1 MKILLVEDDPKVVA
15 YLTRGLSE
23 EGFLVV
29 ACSDGESALE
39 LANNEEH
46 DLIVLDVLLPM
57 MNGWTFLKRFRQ
69 QDHSTPII
77 MLTARDAVEDRVR
90 GLSFGADDYLVKP
103 FAFAELLA
111 RILTVLRRRSPSD
124 NPLSKF
130 DDLFV
135 DTRRH
140 KVVRGETP
148 IELSAREIMLLDLLL
163 RHQGQV
169 LSRTY
174 IAEQVWDMNFDGDSN
189 IIDVNIRRLRSKID
203 DPFYRKLIHT
213 VRGRGYV
220 MR

>member
-1 MKILLVEDDPKVVA
+1 MKLLLVEDDPKVVA

-23 EGFLVV
+23 EGFVV
-29 ACSDGESALE
+29 ESCSDGEVALDI
-39 LANNEEH
+39 ATSDDH
-46 DLIVLDVLLPM
+46 DLIILDVLLPM

-69 QDHSTPII
+69 QDQQTPIV
-77 MLTARDAVEDRVR
+77 MLTARDAVDDRVR
-90 GLSFGADDYLVKP
+90 GLTFGADDYLVKP

-111 RILTVLRRRSPSD
+111 RVLAVLRRRSSSGSEQ
-124 NPLSKF
+124 NRF

-140 KVVRGETP
+140 KVVRGNTP
-148 IELSAREIMLLDLLL
+148 IDLSAREIMVLDLLV

-189 IIDVNIRRLRSKID
+189 IVDVNIRRLRSKID
-203 DPFYRKLIHT
+203 DPFFRKLIHT